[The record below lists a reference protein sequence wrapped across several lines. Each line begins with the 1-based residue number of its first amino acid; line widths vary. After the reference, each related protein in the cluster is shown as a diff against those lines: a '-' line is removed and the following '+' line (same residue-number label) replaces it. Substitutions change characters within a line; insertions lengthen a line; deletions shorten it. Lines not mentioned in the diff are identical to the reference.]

1 MSKTY
6 VKSKMFFK
14 YVFVFCL
21 AYMSSA
27 CSHQQVPL
35 QTIFSSNNC
44 AIEEETLK
52 SISEQAELIGLLQ
65 SIPKNFGEAP
75 LSVPEVDYEKQSV
88 VLYALGQKSTGGYS
102 IELYKPDATLKKQK
116 LYLPIRVKQPDTN
129 RMHIQLITSP
139 CQVYSLPHTEY
150 SEVIIEDEL

>member
-6 VKSKMFFK
+6 VKSKIFFK
-14 YVFVFCL
+14 YAFVFCL
-21 AYMSSA
+21 AYMSGA
-27 CSHQQVPL
+27 CSHQQIPL
-35 QTIFSSNNC
+35 QTVFSSNNC

-52 SISEQAELIGLLQ
+52 SISEQAELISLLE

-102 IELYKPDATLKKQK
+102 IELYKTDATLKKQK
-116 LYLPIRVKQPDTN
+116 LYLPIRVKQPDAN
-129 RMHIQLITSP
+129 SMHIQLITSP
-139 CQVYSLPHTEY
+139 CQVYSLPHAEY
-150 SEVIIEDEL
+150 SEVIIEGDL